1 MKKADNFNVKQWLV
15 ENKITT
21 QSRLDEALSNG
32 KVRVFSSKEM
42 KDYIKDIDPSEIKSK
57 GNDFKVKDSTGFYLV
72 NRVELEDG
80 TKGYIWSKNQKLD

>member
-1 MKKADNFNVKQWLV
+1 MKKADNFDAKQGLV
-15 ENKITT
+15 ENKITF
-21 QSRLDEALSNG
+21 QSRLDEALSDG
-32 KVRVFSSKEM
+32 KIRVFSSKKM

-57 GNDFKVKDSTGFYLV
+57 GNDLKVKDLTGFYLV

>member
-1 MKKADNFNVKQWLV
+1 MKKADNFDAKQWLV

-21 QSRLDEALSNG
+21 QSRLDETLSDE

-57 GNDFKVKDSTGFYLV
+57 GNDLKVKDSTGFYLV
-72 NRVELEDG
+72 NRVYHDF
-80 TKGYIWSKNQKLD
+80 